1 MDKSL
6 LYCSIHKNYPIYHIN
21 ILDQDST
28 KLKCVKCISDISMQI
43 KFLLIQDIMES
54 NDNTFF
60 KNWPPLSNEQLRQD
74 INQLYNE
81 DQDLNKPIEE
91 FYDSLTQEIIKIIS
105 EKKKQQLILAQRAYE
120 LKSIIIEQYLK
131 MASIDKI
138 KECFIQEN
146 QKVEKIEQD
155 LQEQIN
161 SQFQKKEEYTL
172 KLSCMMKKY
181 QLISKI
187 DYQRTAQ
194 LKQNILEILKII
206 NLLPENNNN
215 FGDEIN
221 ASTLNNF
228 DSQLLKVEEEL
239 ENNKKYQIKVD
250 NLIAQLDICNKQLI
264 QKINQSDWLLEDFL
278 KEQQT
283 LLLDTQINQAE
294 FLEDIYK
301 NAKELKNIMAQKF
314 LDLGQTKF
322 KYFNTFKYYLNLSDN
337 TFLFSNY
344 DFSYNYIKADIIS
357 KLLVYRFQTGQSH
370 VQCFLNYQL
379 NPKKKYLFK
388 INFKKYNL
396 NSEFY
401 LGLANLQNIDSQY
414 FGQEG
419 LGFKIGKEQQ
429 QSSSF
434 GLPLYNNLNVL
445 QQIFDFEK
453 EMSFTLQLKICLED
467 KLIQCQNDNNKSK
480 IYKVQNQDVIKLDQ
494 KYLLGF
500 QFLNDYL
507 GDSIQIQNYEELD
520 EFPID
525 QVIQGNKQNNQL
537 IS

>member
-54 NDNTFF
+54 SDNTFF

-91 FYDSLTQEIIKIIS
+91 FYNSLTQEIIKIIS

-138 KECFIQEN
+138 KECFVQEN
-146 QKVEKIEQD
+146 QQVEKIEQD

-172 KLSCMMKKY
+172 KLLCMMKKY
-181 QLISKI
+181 QLISKL

-194 LKQNILEILKII
+194 IKQNILEVFKII
-206 NLLPENNNN
+206 NLLPENNSN

-221 ASTLNNF
+221 TSTLNNF

-264 QKINQSDWLLEDFL
+264 QKINQSNWFLEDFL
-278 KEQQT
+278 QEQQT

-294 FLEDIYK
+294 FFEDVYK
-301 NAKELKNIMAQKF
+301 NAKELKRIMAQK
-314 LDLGQTKF
+314 LLPLGQTKF
-322 KYFNTFKYYLNLSDN
+322 KYFNMFKYNLILSDN
-337 TFLFSNY
+337 AFLFSNY
-344 DFSYNYIKADIIS
+344 NNSNNYIKADIIS
-357 KLLVYRFQTGQSH
+357 KLQVQRFRTGQSY

-388 INFKKYNL
+388 INFKRTNL
-396 NSEFY
+396 NSLLYF
-401 LGLANLQNIDSQY
+401 GLANVTKIHNQDFSQ
-414 FGQEG
+414 EE
-419 LGFKIGKEQQ
+419 LGFKIAQVQQ
-429 QSSSF
+429 FFFFGQS
-434 GLPLYNNLNVL
+434 NNQNS
-445 QQIFDFEK
+445 QEIFDFEK
-453 EMSFTLQLKICLED
+453 EMSFTFQLKIYLED
-467 KLIQCQNDNNKSK
+467 KLIQCQNDNNKFK

-507 GDSIQIQNYEELD
+507 GDSIEIQNYEELD
-520 EFPID
+520 EFPND
-525 QVIQGNKQNNQL
+525 QVIQEDKQNNQL
-537 IS
+537 VS